1 MIVFDQLK
9 LHSLKFLSV
18 LVFIL
23 LSSLQPLCGQ
33 NQADTLTDKVK
44 DQIFKKLKNF
54 TFGFYIDTYYNLTLG
69 NRGDTSNIIPF
80 SSNCPVQDQI
90 RMNHAAIELYY
101 NADRIRSKL
110 IIQYGDAPNLLST
123 PDAQFIKNLRQANFG
138 FRIYKKLWLD
148 FGYFLNPVGF
158 ESSWA
163 VLNKLSTV
171 TTGGYF
177 EPGNLLGAKVTYTFN
192 DKLTAGVMFGNPYS
206 LAYGKNTHSAGV
218 VFINYTPLRNL
229 SITYNNFFG
238 NQALIDDEID
248 NNILYNNLIVNYNPI
263 TPLTVTGELDFAW
276 QTNSHLP
283 PDTNKLASMFSGF
296 IQVNYKFLKYLS
308 ITGRYEFFNDPD
320 GFLSGPYYYNGKVRG
335 LKTNGFTAGVEF
347 RPIEFAY
354 FRVEYRFLEAAKGNY
369 IFYSNTSDLFQALTF
384 TTGVRF

>member
-33 NQADTLTDKVK
+33 NQADTVTDKVK

-138 FRIYKKLWLD
+138 FRIYKKL
-148 FGYFLNPVGF
+148 
-158 ESSWA
+158 S
-163 VLNKLSTV
+163 
-171 TTGGYF
+171 
-177 EPGNLLGAKVTYTFN
+177 
-192 DKLTAGVMFGNPYS
+192 
-206 LAYGKNTHSAGV
+206 
-218 VFINYTPLRNL
+218 
-229 SITYNNFFG
+229 
-238 NQALIDDEID
+238 
-248 NNILYNNLIVNYNPI
+248 
-263 TPLTVTGELDFAW
+263 
-276 QTNSHLP
+276 
-283 PDTNKLASMFSGF
+283 
-296 IQVNYKFLKYLS
+296 
-308 ITGRYEFFNDPD
+308 
-320 GFLSGPYYYNGKVRG
+320 
-335 LKTNGFTAGVEF
+335 
-347 RPIEFAY
+347 
-354 FRVEYRFLEAAKGNY
+354 
-369 IFYSNTSDLFQALTF
+369 
-384 TTGVRF
+384 